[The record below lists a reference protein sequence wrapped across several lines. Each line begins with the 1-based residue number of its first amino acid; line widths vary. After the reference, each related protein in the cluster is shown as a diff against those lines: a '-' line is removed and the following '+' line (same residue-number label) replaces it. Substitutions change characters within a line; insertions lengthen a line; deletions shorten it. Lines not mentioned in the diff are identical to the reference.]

1 MEHTRLTEVCGA
13 MRNNNTKYGDIIELP
28 HHVSQKRPLVKSKM
42 IDKSKPLG
50 LTYIGK
56 GFVRFPFWNGLPA
69 YTKPFRCFLLE
80 QIDLFTDYEQLEIE
94 NKILSREREIQ
105 KAVVQI
111 KHKFG
116 KNAILKGMNLEN
128 GATTISRNGQV
139 GGHRAWC

>member
-1 MEHTRLTEVCGA
+1 MIMDAVSELYDKIVNKNFTVRRMYVMANHVVSENRA
-13 MRNNNTKYGDIIELP
+13 ADNTP
-28 HHVSQKRPLVKSKM
+28 
-42 IDKSKPLG
+42 
-50 LTYIGK
+50 
-56 GFVRFPFWNGLPA
+56 
-69 YTKPFRCFLLE
+69 E

-116 KNAILKGMNLEN
+116 KNAILKGRNLEN

-139 GGHRAWC
+139 GGHRA